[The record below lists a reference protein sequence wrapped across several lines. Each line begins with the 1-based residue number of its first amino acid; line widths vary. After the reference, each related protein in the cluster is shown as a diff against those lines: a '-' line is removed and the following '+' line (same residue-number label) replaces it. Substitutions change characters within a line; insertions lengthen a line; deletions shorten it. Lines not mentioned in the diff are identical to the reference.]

1 MRYQC
6 DKLRIL
12 LKQYQDLMLDDA
24 LEGCSND
31 DLHKVE
37 LNFDITLPDDFKDIS
52 LLYSIDYLGG
62 ISNYQVVRDGNT
74 LNLIDETL
82 RIRNGIGL
90 PHEYVFLAELDSS
103 AILLNT
109 VKQPHVIWVDS
120 IAIGRLNQLESHEYD
135 AWENYQDYFEYL
147 LQEEILERNLDAGT
161 NTILKH
167 ESGL

>member
-12 LKQYQDLMLDDA
+12 LKQYQDLMLEDA

-37 LNFDITLPDDFKDIS
+37 LNLDITLPDDFKEIS

-82 RIRNGIGL
+82 RIRNAIGL

-147 LQEEILERNLDAGT
+147 LQEEFLERNLDA
-161 NTILKH
+161 
-167 ESGL
+167 

>member
-1 MRYQC
+1 M

-12 LKQYQDLMLDDA
+12 LKQYQDLMLEDA

-31 DLHKVE
+31 DLHMVE
-37 LNFDITLPDDFKDIS
+37 FNLDITLPDDFKEIS
-52 LLYSIDYLGG
+52 LFYSIDYLGG
-62 ISNYQVVRDGNT
+62 IPNYQVVRDGNT

-82 RIRNGIGL
+82 RIRNAIGL

-120 IAIGRLNQLESHEYD
+120 IAIERLNQLESHEYD
-135 AWENYQDYFEYL
+135 VWENYQDYFEYL
-147 LQEEILERNLDAGT
+147 LQEEMLERNLDA
-161 NTILKH
+161 
-167 ESGL
+167 

>member
-1 MRYQC
+1 M
-6 DKLRIL
+6 DKLNKL
-12 LKQYQDLMLDDA
+12 LKQYQDLLLEDA
-24 LEGCSND
+24 LEGCTHD

-37 LNFDITLPDDFKDIS
+37 LYLDVTLPDDFKEIS

-62 ISNYQVVRDGNT
+62 MPIYQVVRDGNA

-82 RIRNGIGL
+82 RIRNAIGL

-120 IAIGRLNQLESHEYD
+120 IAIERLSQLESHEYD

-147 LQEEILERNLDAGT
+147 LQEEVSERNLDA
-161 NTILKH
+161 
-167 ESGL
+167 

>member
-1 MRYQC
+1 
-6 DKLRIL
+6 
-12 LKQYQDLMLDDA
+12 MLEDA

-37 LNFDITLPDDFKDIS
+37 LNLDITLPDDFKEIS

-82 RIRNGIGL
+82 RIRNAIGL

-147 LQEEILERNLDAGT
+147 LQEEFSERNLDA
-161 NTILKH
+161 
-167 ESGL
+167 

>member
-1 MRYQC
+1 M

-12 LKQYQDLMLDDA
+12 LKQYQDLMLEDA

-37 LNFDITLPDDFKDIS
+37 LNLDITLPDDFKEIS

-82 RIRNGIGL
+82 RIRNAIGL

>member
-1 MRYQC
+1 M

-12 LKQYQDLMLDDA
+12 LKQYQDLMLEDA

-37 LNFDITLPDDFKDIS
+37 LNLDITLPDDFKEIS

-82 RIRNGIGL
+82 RIRNAIGL
-90 PHEYVFLAELDSS
+90 PHEYVFLGELDTS

-147 LQEEILERNLDAGT
+147 LQEEMLERNLDA
-161 NTILKH
+161 
-167 ESGL
+167 

>member
-1 MRYQC
+1 M

-12 LKQYQDLMLDDA
+12 LKQYQDLMLEDA

-37 LNFDITLPDDFKDIS
+37 LNLDITLPDDFKEIS

-82 RIRNGIGL
+82 RIRNAIGL

-147 LQEEILERNLDAGT
+147 LQEEVSERNLDAGT

>member
-1 MRYQC
+1 M

-12 LKQYQDLMLDDA
+12 LKQYQDLMLEDA

-37 LNFDITLPDDFKDIS
+37 LNLDITLPDDFKEVS

-82 RIRNGIGL
+82 RIRNAIGL

-147 LQEEILERNLDAGT
+147 LQEEILERNLDA
-161 NTILKH
+161 
-167 ESGL
+167 

>member
-1 MRYQC
+1 M

-12 LKQYQDLMLDDA
+12 LKQYQDLMLEDA

-37 LNFDITLPDDFKDIS
+37 LNLDITLPDDFKEIS

-82 RIRNGIGL
+82 RIRNAIGL

-109 VKQPHVIWVDS
+109 VKSPHVIWVDS

-147 LQEEILERNLDAGT
+147 LQEEMLERNLDA
-161 NTILKH
+161 
-167 ESGL
+167 

>member
-1 MRYQC
+1 M

-12 LKQYQDLMLDDA
+12 LKQYQDLMLEDA

-37 LNFDITLPDDFKDIS
+37 LNLDITLPDDFKEIS

-82 RIRNGIGL
+82 RIRNAIGL

-120 IAIGRLNQLESHEYD
+120 IAIGKLNQLESHEYD

-147 LQEEILERNLDAGT
+147 LQEEMLERNFNA
-161 NTILKH
+161 
-167 ESGL
+167 

>member
-1 MRYQC
+1 M
-6 DKLRIL
+6 DKLRKL
-12 LKQYQDLMLDDA
+12 LKQYQDLLLEDA

-37 LNFDITLPDDFKDIS
+37 LNLDITLPDDFKEIS

-62 ISNYQVVRDGNT
+62 IPNYQVVRDGNS

-82 RIRNGIGL
+82 RIRNAIGL

-109 VKQPHVIWVDS
+109 VKSPHVIWVDS

-147 LQEEILERNLDAGT
+147 LQEEMLERNLDA
-161 NTILKH
+161 
-167 ESGL
+167 

>member
-1 MRYQC
+1 M
-6 DKLRIL
+6 DKLRKL
-12 LKQYQDLMLDDA
+12 LKQYQDLLLEDA

-37 LNFDITLPDDFKDIS
+37 LNLDITLPDDFKEIS

-82 RIRNGIGL
+82 RIRNAIGL

-109 VKQPHVIWVDS
+109 IKPPHVIWVDS
-120 IAIGRLNQLESHEYD
+120 IAIGKLNQLESHEYD
-135 AWENYQDYFEYL
+135 AWENYQAYFEYL
-147 LQEEILERNLDAGT
+147 LQEEMLERNFNA
-161 NTILKH
+161 
-167 ESGL
+167 

>member
-1 MRYQC
+1 M

-12 LKQYQDLMLDDA
+12 LKQYQDLMLEDA

-31 DLHKVE
+31 DLHMVE
-37 LNFDITLPDDFKDIS
+37 FNLDITLPDDFKEIS
-52 LLYSIDYLGG
+52 LFYSIDYLGG
-62 ISNYQVVRDGNT
+62 IPNYQVVRDGNT

-82 RIRNGIGL
+82 RIRNAIGL

-147 LQEEILERNLDAGT
+147 LQEEFSERNLDA
-161 NTILKH
+161 
-167 ESGL
+167 

>member
-1 MRYQC
+1 M

-12 LKQYQDLMLDDA
+12 LKQYQDLMLEDA

-31 DLHKVE
+31 DLHMVE
-37 LNFDITLPDDFKDIS
+37 FNLDITLPDDFKEIS
-52 LLYSIDYLGG
+52 LFYSIDYLGG
-62 ISNYQVVRDGNT
+62 IPNYQVVRDGNT

-82 RIRNGIGL
+82 RIRNAIGL

-120 IAIGRLNQLESHEYD
+120 IALGRLNQLESHEYD

-147 LQEEILERNLDAGT
+147 LQEEILERNLDA
-161 NTILKH
+161 
-167 ESGL
+167 

>member
-1 MRYQC
+1 M
-6 DKLRIL
+6 DKLRKL
-12 LKQYQDLMLDDA
+12 LKQYQDLLLEDA

-37 LNFDITLPDDFKDIS
+37 LNLDITLPDDFKEIS

-62 ISNYQVVRDGNT
+62 IPNYQVVRDGNS

-82 RIRNGIGL
+82 RIRNAIGL

-109 VKQPHVIWVDS
+109 VKSPHVIWVDS

-147 LQEEILERNLDAGT
+147 LQEEILERNLDA
-161 NTILKH
+161 
-167 ESGL
+167 

>member
-1 MRYQC
+1 M
-6 DKLRIL
+6 DKLRKL
-12 LKQYQDLMLDDA
+12 LKQYQDLLLEDA

-37 LNFDITLPDDFKDIS
+37 LNLDITLPDDFKEIS

-62 ISNYQVVRDGNT
+62 ISNYQVVRDGNS

-82 RIRNGIGL
+82 RIRNAIGL

-147 LQEEILERNLDAGT
+147 LQEEILERNLDA
-161 NTILKH
+161 
-167 ESGL
+167 

>member
-1 MRYQC
+1 ME
-6 DKLRIL
+6 KLRIL
-12 LKQYQDLMLDDA
+12 LKQYQDLLLEDA

-37 LNFDITLPDDFKDIS
+37 LNLDITLPDDFKEIT
-52 LLYSIDYLGG
+52 LFCSIDYLGG
-62 ISNYQVVRDGNT
+62 IPNYQVVRDGNS

-82 RIRNGIGL
+82 RIRNAIGL

-109 VKQPHVIWVDS
+109 IKPPHVIWVDS
-120 IAIGRLNQLESHEYD
+120 IAIGKLNQLESHEYD

-147 LQEEILERNLDAGT
+147 LQEEMLERNFNA
-161 NTILKH
+161 
-167 ESGL
+167 

>member
-1 MRYQC
+1 M

-12 LKQYQDLMLDDA
+12 LKQYQDLMLEDA

-37 LNFDITLPDDFKDIS
+37 LNLDITLPDDFKEIT
-52 LLYSIDYLGG
+52 LFCSIDYLGG
-62 ISNYQVVRDGNT
+62 IPNYQVVRDGNS

-82 RIRNGIGL
+82 RIRNAIGL

-109 VKQPHVIWVDS
+109 IKPPHVIWVDS
-120 IAIGRLNQLESHEYD
+120 IAIGKLNQLESHEYD

-147 LQEEILERNLDAGT
+147 LQEEMLERILDA
-161 NTILKH
+161 
-167 ESGL
+167 

>member
-1 MRYQC
+1 M

-12 LKQYQDLMLDDA
+12 LKQYQDLMLEDA

-31 DLHKVE
+31 DLHMVE
-37 LNFDITLPDDFKDIS
+37 FNLDITLPDDFKEIS
-52 LLYSIDYLGG
+52 LFYSIDYLGG
-62 ISNYQVVRDGNT
+62 IPNYQVVRDGNT

-82 RIRNGIGL
+82 RIRNAIGL

-120 IAIGRLNQLESHEYD
+120 IALGRLNQLESHEYD

-147 LQEEILERNLDAGT
+147 LQEEMLERNFNA
-161 NTILKH
+161 
-167 ESGL
+167 

>member
-1 MRYQC
+1 M

-12 LKQYQDLMLDDA
+12 LKQYQDLMLEEA

-37 LNFDITLPDDFKDIS
+37 LNLDITLPDDFKEIT
-52 LLYSIDYLGG
+52 LFCSIDYLGG
-62 ISNYQVVRDGNT
+62 IPNYQVVRDGNT

-82 RIRNGIGL
+82 RIRNAIGL

-120 IAIGRLNQLESHEYD
+120 IALGRLNQLESHEYD

-147 LQEEILERNLDAGT
+147 LQEEMLERNLDA
-161 NTILKH
+161 
-167 ESGL
+167 

>member
-1 MRYQC
+1 M

-12 LKQYQDLMLDDA
+12 LKQYQDLMLEDA

-37 LNFDITLPDDFKDIS
+37 LNLDITLPDDFKEIS

-82 RIRNGIGL
+82 RIRNAIGL

-120 IAIGRLNQLESHEYD
+120 IALGRLNQLESHEYD

>member
-1 MRYQC
+1 M

-12 LKQYQDLMLDDA
+12 LKQYQDLMLEDA

-37 LNFDITLPDDFKDIS
+37 LNLDITLPDDFKEIS

-82 RIRNGIGL
+82 RIRNAIGL

-147 LQEEILERNLDAGT
+147 LQEEILERNLDA
-161 NTILKH
+161 
-167 ESGL
+167 

>member
-1 MRYQC
+1 M

-12 LKQYQDLMLDDA
+12 LKQYQDLMLEDA

-31 DLHKVE
+31 DLHMVE
-37 LNFDITLPDDFKDIS
+37 FNLDITLPDDFKEIS
-52 LLYSIDYLGG
+52 LFYSIDYLGG
-62 ISNYQVVRDGNT
+62 IPNYQVVRDGNT

-82 RIRNGIGL
+82 RIRNAIGL

-120 IAIGRLNQLESHEYD
+120 IALGRLNQLESHEYD

-147 LQEEILERNLDAGT
+147 LQEEMLERNLDA
-161 NTILKH
+161 
-167 ESGL
+167 

>member
-1 MRYQC
+1 M
-6 DKLRIL
+6 L
-12 LKQYQDLMLDDA
+12 LEDA

-31 DLHKVE
+31 NLHKVE
-37 LNFDITLPDDFKDIS
+37 LNLDITLPDDFKEIT
-52 LLYSIDYLGG
+52 LFCSIDYLGG
-62 ISNYQVVRDGNT
+62 IPNYQVVRDGNS

-82 RIRNGIGL
+82 RIRNAIGL

-120 IAIGRLNQLESHEYD
+120 IAIGKLNQLESHEYD

-147 LQEEILERNLDAGT
+147 LQEEMLERNFNA
-161 NTILKH
+161 
-167 ESGL
+167 

>member
-1 MRYQC
+1 M

-12 LKQYQDLMLDDA
+12 LKQYQDLMLEDA

-37 LNFDITLPDDFKDIS
+37 LNLDITLPDDFKEIS

-82 RIRNGIGL
+82 SIRNAIGL

-147 LQEEILERNLDAGT
+147 LQEEILERNLDA
-161 NTILKH
+161 
-167 ESGL
+167 

>member
-1 MRYQC
+1 
-6 DKLRIL
+6 
-12 LKQYQDLMLDDA
+12 MLEDA

-37 LNFDITLPDDFKDIS
+37 LNLDITLPDDFKEVS

-82 RIRNGIGL
+82 RIRNAIGL

-147 LQEEILERNLDAGT
+147 LQEEILERNLDA
-161 NTILKH
+161 
-167 ESGL
+167 

>member
-1 MRYQC
+1 M

-12 LKQYQDLMLDDA
+12 LKQYQDLMLEDA

-31 DLHKVE
+31 DLHMVE
-37 LNFDITLPDDFKDIS
+37 FNLDITLPDDFKEIS
-52 LLYSIDYLGG
+52 LFYSIDYLGG
-62 ISNYQVVRDGNT
+62 IPNYQVVRDGNT

-82 RIRNGIGL
+82 RIRNAIGL

-147 LQEEILERNLDAGT
+147 LQEEMLERNLDA
-161 NTILKH
+161 
-167 ESGL
+167 

>member
-12 LKQYQDLMLDDA
+12 LKQYQDLMLEDA

-31 DLHKVE
+31 DLHMVE
-37 LNFDITLPDDFKDIS
+37 FNLDITLPDDFKEIS
-52 LLYSIDYLGG
+52 LFYSIDYLGG
-62 ISNYQVVRDGNT
+62 IPNYQVVRDGNT

-82 RIRNGIGL
+82 RIRNAIGL

-120 IAIGRLNQLESHEYD
+120 IALGRLNQLESHEYD

-147 LQEEILERNLDAGT
+147 LQEEMLERNLDA
-161 NTILKH
+161 
-167 ESGL
+167 

>member
-1 MRYQC
+1 M

-12 LKQYQDLMLDDA
+12 LKQYQDLMLEDA

-37 LNFDITLPDDFKDIS
+37 LNLDITLPDDFKEIS

-82 RIRNGIGL
+82 RIRNAIGL

-147 LQEEILERNLDAGT
+147 LQEEMLERNLDA
-161 NTILKH
+161 
-167 ESGL
+167 

>member
-1 MRYQC
+1 M
-6 DKLRIL
+6 DKLNKL
-12 LKQYQDLMLDDA
+12 LKQYQDLLLEDA
-24 LEGCSND
+24 LEGCTHD

-37 LNFDITLPDDFKDIS
+37 LYLDVTLPDDFKEIS

-62 ISNYQVVRDGNT
+62 MPNYQVVRDGNA

-90 PHEYVFLAELDSS
+90 PHEYVFLGELDTS
-103 AILLNT
+103 AILINT

-147 LQEEILERNLDAGT
+147 LQEEVSERNLDA
-161 NTILKH
+161 
-167 ESGL
+167 